1 VENEVMVRRV
11 ETSARLAAAVA
22 IAVAVPLAPSG
33 RAAEPTDGPLLAA
46 IGISTNRDAQK
57 AAEQAARSMLA
68 KFRSRGRRPAVAIF
82 LERSGTRPAEEGKA
96 IGDRV
101 KELLKVPTYGSGGA
115 IGTVGVTWWAKR
127 DHEPTLQVLGL
138 AGGGVK
144 VRAYLAGGALPN
156 DRRAAEARGRALGR
170 LVVPMGGG
178 LALFLGGG
186 GEVGGAYLAALRDA
200 MRPDAPLLGAIGKAG
215 DYVYADGQTLK
226 DPNGTPAA
234 VGQLILTI
242 EGESKVVAAGAAS
255 RNVGDG
261 QAVLEEADAVA
272 RHAADALGQRTV
284 RLVLAF
290 SGTARLR
297 TSGLDR
303 PGTELGRL
311 RAIFG
316 RDVPVFGCFSPLQA
330 GVDNQGRFSVGPGR
344 LMLVA
349 LTDP

>member
-1 VENEVMVRRV
+1 MVPRV
-11 ETSARLAAAVA
+11 ETSARLA
-22 IAVAVPLAPSG
+22 VAVVIAAAAPLTAPPA
-33 RAAEPTDGPLLAA
+33 RAADATGGPLLAA
-46 IGISTNRDAQK
+46 IGVSTSRDAQK

-68 KFRSRGRRPAVAIF
+68 KFRSRGRRPAAAIF
-82 LERSGTRPAEEGKA
+82 LERSGRRPAEEGKA

-101 KELLKVPTYGSGGA
+101 KALLKLPTYGSGGA

-144 VRAYLAGGALPN
+144 VRPYVAGGALPTG
-156 DRRAAEARGRALGR
+156 RQAAEARARALGR
-170 LVVPMGGG
+170 RVLPTGGG
-178 LALFLGGG
+178 FALFLGG
-186 GEVGGAYLAALRDA
+186 VGDEAAGAYLAALRDA
-200 MRPDAPLLGAIGKAG
+200 MTPDVPLLGAVGKAG
-215 DYVYADGQTLK
+215 DYVYANGRPLK
-226 DPNGTPAA
+226 DPQGKPTA
-234 VGQLILTI
+234 VGQLILMI
-242 EGESKVVAAGAAS
+242 DGESKVAAAGAAS

-272 RHAADALGQRTV
+272 RHAAETLGERTV

-290 SGTARLR
+290 SSVARLR

-311 RAIFG
+311 RTIFG
-316 RDVPVFGCFSPLQA
+316 RDVPVFGCFAPLQM
-330 GVDNQGRFSVGPGR
+330 GVDNKGRFSLGPGR

-349 LTDP
+349 LADP

>member
-1 VENEVMVRRV
+1 MVRRV
-11 ETSARLAAAVA
+11 ETSARLAIA
-22 IAVAVPLAPSG
+22 IAVVVAAPLAAPSG
-33 RAAEPTDGPLLAA
+33 RAAERTDGPLLAA

-82 LERSGTRPAEEGKA
+82 LERSGTRPAEDGKA
-96 IGDRV
+96 IGDRGKAAV
-101 KELLKVPTYGSGGA
+101 KVPTYGSGGA
-115 IGTVGVTWWAKR
+115 IGTVGVTWGAKK

-144 VRAYLAGGALPN
+144 VRAYFAGGALPN
-156 DRRAAEARGRALGR
+156 DRQAAEARGRALGR
-170 LVVPMGGG
+170 LIAPTGGG
-178 LALFLGGG
+178 LALFLGGVG
-186 GEVGGAYLAALRDA
+186 GEAGGAYLAALRDA
-200 MRPDAPLLGAIGKAG
+200 MKPDVPLLGAIGEAG
-215 DYVYADGQTLK
+215 DYVYADGQALK
-226 DPNGTPAA
+226 DPNGAPAA

-242 EGESKVVAAGAAS
+242 EGEAKVVAAGAAS

-261 QAVLEEADAVA
+261 QAVLGEADAVA
-272 RHAADALGQRTV
+272 RHAADALGERTV

-290 SGTARLR
+290 SSTARLR

-311 RAIFG
+311 REIFG

-349 LTDP
+349 LADP